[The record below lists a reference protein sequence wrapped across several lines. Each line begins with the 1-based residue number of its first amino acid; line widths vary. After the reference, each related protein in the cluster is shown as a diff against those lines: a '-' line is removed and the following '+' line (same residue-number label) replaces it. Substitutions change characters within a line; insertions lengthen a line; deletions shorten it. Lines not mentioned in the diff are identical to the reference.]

1 MNSSGAPP
9 LVRGVKKSNE
19 KVDLRVYSAKA
30 NVTVD
35 FSIEAIEVEQDLFVC
50 RETMSKVIANQHG
63 DVVVSGIES
72 NKVSEFA
79 VDRKNLDAKLNG
91 LGFKKLDLWAVSD
104 KYIED
109 IRTKGFDF
117 VWREA
122 RENKVEWCSRDFF
135 ADFAEGKL
143 RGRNLIRIDFGN
155 YLIAEKSGLPLPA
168 AIHFDY
174 MAGGIHDGRFDLEKA
189 ASHLLSRDD
198 VVVFQPSSVSHGVR
212 SMARPVRRK
221 IVNARD
227 CICDVPHYN
236 WASNRSRYL
245 SFKWMPS
252 IDQYRAVAAMAE
264 NLALSDQVHK
274 AIFDSDA
281 LGLRAAGAARFS
293 DYNAIIDADISDV
306 SLGGADDG
314 FDP

>member
-9 LVRGVKKSNE
+9 LVRRVKKSDK

-30 NVTVD
+30 NVAVD
-35 FSIEAIEVEQDLFVC
+35 FSIEAIEVEKDLFVC

-63 DVVVSGIES
+63 DAVVSGIES
-72 NKVSEFA
+72 SKVSEFA
-79 VDRKNLDAKLNG
+79 ADTKNLDAKLNG
-91 LGFKKLDLWAVSD
+91 RSFKKLDLWGVSD

-109 IRTKGFDF
+109 IRRKGFDS

-122 RENKVEWCSRDFF
+122 REEKVEWCSRDFF
-135 ADFAEGKL
+135 ADFADGRL

-155 YLIAEKSGLPLPA
+155 HLIAEKSGLPLPA
-168 AIHFDY
+168 AIYFDY

-198 VVVFQPSSVSHGVR
+198 VVVFQPSSAPYGVR
-212 SMARPVRRK
+212 MARPVRRK
-221 IVNARD
+221 IVNGGD
-227 CICDVPHYN
+227 VIFDVPHYN
-236 WASNRSRYL
+236 WAPNRSRCL
-245 SFKWMPS
+245 NFKWMPS
-252 IDQYRAVAAMAE
+252 IHQYRAVAEMA

-274 AIFDSDA
+274 AIFDSDM

-293 DYNAIIDADISDV
+293 DYNAMIGDDICDINS
-306 SLGGADDG
+306 GGADDG